1 MVVGPRLPTWYDIN
15 ILTGDAECSIA
26 SPEVFNVAIYT
37 AVVEAS
43 VFDGAG
49 TVANVVARPA
59 TLVVVVGV
67 VAESPGLAP
76 LAILSVVDVLP
87 GAAECFVAA
96 PGVVIVAVFAAVVEA
111 SATCGVK
118 AVANVVARPA
128 TAVVVVGV
136 VVEPP
141 GFCPFAGSSD
151 AVVLSP
157 FVLGGVADGSVGN
170 PVVFNPAGIF
180 PPS

>member
-1 MVVGPRLPTWYDIN
+1 MVVRPRLPTWYDIN

-76 LAILSVVDVLP
+76 LAILSNAIFWSP
-87 GAAECFVAA
+87 
-96 PGVVIVAVFAAVVEA
+96 
-111 SATCGVK
+111 
-118 AVANVVARPA
+118 
-128 TAVVVVGV
+128 
-136 VVEPP
+136 
-141 GFCPFAGSSD
+141 
-151 AVVLSP
+151 VVLRD
-157 FVLGGVADGSVGN
+157 VADGVN
-170 PVVFNPAGIF
+170 VVVDPAGEF

>member
-1 MVVGPRLPTWYDIN
+1 MVVWN

-26 SPEVFNVAIYT
+26 VPEVLNKALFT

-43 VFDGAG
+43 DFDGAV

-67 VAESPGLAP
+67 VAESPGLTP
-76 LAILSVVDVLP
+76 LANLSDVDVLP

-96 PGVVIVAVFAAVVEA
+96 PGVVMVAVFAAVVEA

-118 AVANVVARPA
+118 AIANVVA
-128 TAVVVVGV
+128 
-136 VVEPP
+136 
-141 GFCPFAGSSD
+141 
-151 AVVLSP
+151 
-157 FVLGGVADGSVGN
+157 
-170 PVVFNPAGIF
+170 
-180 PPS
+180 

>member
-1 MVVGPRLPTWYDIN
+1 MSRLPKWYDIN
-15 ILTGDAECSIA
+15 ILIGDAECSIA

-49 TVANVVARPA
+49 TVAKNVARPA

-76 LAILSVVDVLP
+76 LAILSNAIFWSP
-87 GAAECFVAA
+87 
-96 PGVVIVAVFAAVVEA
+96 
-111 SATCGVK
+111 
-118 AVANVVARPA
+118 
-128 TAVVVVGV
+128 
-136 VVEPP
+136 
-141 GFCPFAGSSD
+141 
-151 AVVLSP
+151 VVLRD
-157 FVLGGVADGSVGN
+157 VADGVN
-170 PVVFNPAGIF
+170 VVVDPAGEF

>member
-1 MVVGPRLPTWYDIN
+1 MVVWPRLPTWYDIN
-15 ILTGDAECSIA
+15 ILTSDAECSIA
-26 SPEVFNVAIYT
+26 SPEVFNVAIFT

-43 VFDGAG
+43 VFNGAV
-49 TVANVVARPA
+49 TDANVVARPA

-67 VAESPGLAP
+67 VAESPGLTT
-76 LAILSVVDVLP
+76 LANLSDFDVLP

-96 PGVVIVAVFAAVVEA
+96 PGVVVFAVFAAVVEA

-141 GFCPFAGSSD
+141 RFCPFAGSSD

-157 FVLGGVADGSVGN
+157 FGVGGVADGSVGN
-170 PVVFNPAGIF
+170 PVVFNPAGVF